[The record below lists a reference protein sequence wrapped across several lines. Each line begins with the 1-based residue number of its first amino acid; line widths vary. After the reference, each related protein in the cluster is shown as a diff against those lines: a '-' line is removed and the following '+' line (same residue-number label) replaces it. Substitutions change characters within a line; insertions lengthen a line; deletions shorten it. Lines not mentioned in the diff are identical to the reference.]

1 MCCFVLSV
9 VAAATSFSPSL
20 FSPPF
25 LVNYDCMS
33 RKKWQ
38 REMGGGMGGCGKM
51 LAPLLLPPSLPRP
64 RDKKSALSFSSP
76 SSSSSFFHFF
86 FFHFGVFP
94 QRRRS
99 RRPPHFYS
107 SRFLPPHP
115 ACLTGRMARP
125 RSPLGPSFLSPTAD
139 RSSVHRSRSRKG
151 IGGSVGMRPRQ
162 REWGILYNYA
172 LPPSRSLTV
181 SFIYPPHPPLRAPIP
196 PNKI

>member
-1 MCCFVLSV
+1 MAEGDGGRNGWV
-9 VAAATSFSPSL
+9 
-20 FSPPF
+20 
-25 LVNYDCMS
+25 
-33 RKKWQ
+33 
-38 REMGGGMGGCGKM
+38 REN
-51 LAPLLLPPSLPRP
+51 ARPLLLPPSLPRP

-76 SSSSSFFHFF
+76 SSSSFFHFF

-151 IGGSVGMRPRQ
+151 IGGSVGMRPLQ

-181 SFIYPPHPPLRAPIP
+181 SFIPVPSSPGAPIP
-196 PNKI
+196 PNKR